1 MPQQA
6 ERELLKRYRAA
17 LRKYI
22 EANTSLE
29 GLSGHEFA
37 EAYRRAEDARA
48 EFEKV
53 RKELLNCRAKAEG
66 A

>member
-1 MPQQA
+1 MPPRA
-6 ERELLKRYRAA
+6 EQELLKRYRAT

-29 GLSGHEFA
+29 GLTGPEFA
-37 EAYRRAEDARA
+37 EAYRRAEEARA
-48 EFEKV
+48 EFGKV
-53 RKELLNCRAKAEG
+53 RQELLEFRAKAEG

>member
-1 MPQQA
+1 MPQRA
-6 ERELLKRYRAA
+6 ERELVKRYRIA

-48 EFEKV
+48 EFEQV
-53 RKELLNCRAKAEG
+53 RKEMLDFRTKAEG

>member
-1 MPQQA
+1 MPQPA
-6 ERELLKRYRAA
+6 EQELLKRYRAA

-29 GLSGHEFA
+29 GLSGDEFA
-37 EAYRRAEDARA
+37 QAYRRAEDARA
-48 EFEKV
+48 GFERV
-53 RKELLNCRAKAEG
+53 RQELLAFRAKAEG